1 MLIEARWRKEKEL
14 MRRVFGRFRPFA
26 EAPIFGFQ
34 GHLRGPRSG
43 RLYEVVLE
51 SNEELYPQ
59 YDPSIYINPRIGAN
73 WRVSRYRRSEPELCV
88 IKDWN
93 PALSTFASALR
104 AAIKYLNEQDG
115 IYA

>member
-14 MRRVFGRFRPFA
+14 MRTIFPHFRPFV
-26 EAPIFGFQ
+26 EVPMFGFQ
-34 GHLRGPRSG
+34 GHLRGSRTG
-43 RLYEVVLE
+43 RFYEVVLE
-51 SNEELYPQ
+51 SHEDLYPQ
-59 YDPSIYINPRIGAN
+59 LDPSMYLNPRIGTH
-73 WRVSRYRRSEPELCV
+73 WRVSRYGRSEPELCV

-104 AAIKYLNEQDG
+104 AAIKYLDEHDG